1 MNSNNIPAPFTHQS
15 ETSEFWANQALAF
28 ITSDPGTGKTR
39 SVLDGFDKSR
49 GGSGRMLVVAPL
61 SILEVSWQADILKF
75 TPHLTSAVAHGKPDK
90 KEAMFAQDIDIII
103 INHDG
108 IKWLANKLKEDKFFL
123 MGFTHIAIDESTA
136 FKNSNSQRSKAA
148 AQVVKH
154 FKRRAL
160 MTGTPDPNGVCDL
173 WHQAFLLDGG
183 ARLGNK
189 FFQFRTVMCYAKQTG
204 PEPNMR
210 VFVDHDDSSDKCA
223 EALSDITIRHEL
235 EKCIDMPEHVVS
247 DRILAP
253 PPKIMAQYKYLLEH
267 GFLEVAEDEVINP
280 INAGAK
286 VKKLLQ
292 LLSGAVYD
300 EFGET
305 IFIHDKRYELIMD
318 LVSER
323 EQCLVAFN
331 WKHEKAQLC
340 VWAKKYNISYGV
352 IDGSASPKQRKDI
365 VEAFQRGEIKVI
377 FAHPQSAGHG
387 LTLTAGTT
395 TIWASPTYNAE
406 HYTQFNKR
414 IYRAGQ
420 KKRTETIRIAYSD
433 TLEMDVY
440 KKLDCKT
447 LKMADLLDLFRDL
460 TLLGA

>member
-1 MNSNNIPAPFTHQS
+1 MNCKIPVPFEHQTV
-15 ETSEFWANQALAF
+15 TSDFWAKNALTF
-28 ITSDPGTGKTR
+28 DTSDPGTGKTR

-49 GGSGRMLVVAPL
+49 GGAGRMLVIAPL
-61 SILEVSWQADILKF
+61 SILEVSWQADIQKF
-75 TPHLTSAVAHGKPDK
+75 TPHLTSAVAHGNKDK
-90 KEAMFAQDIDIII
+90 KEKMFAQDIDIVI

-108 IKWLANKLKEDKFFL
+108 IKWLANKMKEDKFFL

-136 FKNSNSQRSKAA
+136 FKNPTSQRSKAA
-148 AQVVKH
+148 AQVIKH
-154 FKRRAL
+154 FEYRTL
-160 MTGTPDPNGVCDL
+160 LTGTPDPNGVCDL
-173 WHQAFLLDGG
+173 WHQAFLLDSGQ
-183 ARLGNK
+183 RLGTK
-189 FFQFRTVMCYAKQTG
+189 YFQFRTQMCYAKQTG
-204 PEPNMR
+204 PQPNMR

-235 EKCIDMPEHVVS
+235 ENCIDMPQHIIS
-247 DRILAP
+247 DRILPP
-253 PPKIMAQYKYLLEH
+253 PPKIMAQYKYLMEH
-267 GFLEVAEDEVINP
+267 GFLEVAKGEVINP

-300 EFGET
+300 EYGDT
-305 IFIHDKRYELIMD
+305 IFVHDKRYELIMD
-318 LVSER
+318 LVAER
-323 EQCLVAFN
+323 QQCLVAFN
-331 WKHEKAQLC
+331 WKHEKEQLC
-340 VWAKKYNISYGV
+340 KWAEKYKMTYGV
-352 IDGSASPKQRKDI
+352 IDGSASPKQRKEI

-420 KKRTETIRIAYSD
+420 RQKTETIRIAYD
-433 TLEMDVY
+433 GTLEIDVY
-440 KKLDCKT
+440 EKLDSKT
-447 LKMADLLDLFRDL
+447 LKMADLLDLFRDI
-460 TLLGA
+460 TQLGE